1 MGGPHILFVVTNHS
15 PIAANYHSGL
25 WFSDLAM
32 PYRLFA
38 AEGYQITIASPRGGL
53 APVDPR
59 SMPQPETLESW
70 LDVLQQLL
78 NTRVLAESS
87 AADFDAIFV
96 VGGHGA
102 MYDLPHCVALHQLLH
117 AFVQCDKPIAAVCHG
132 VAGLIGAAGADGG
145 PLVARRRITG
155 FTNVE
160 EQQTRLDQVLP
171 FLLETELRARG
182 AEFIAQPN
190 WTDHVEQ
197 DGTLITG
204 QNPQSSA
211 SVARAV
217 IATLQAGHNW
227 AEGD

>member
-1 MGGPHILFVVTNHS
+1 MGGQHILFVVTNHS

-25 WFSDLAM
+25 WFSELAL

-38 AEGYQITIASPRGGL
+38 AEGYGITIASSRGGL

-59 SMPQPETLESW
+59 SMPRPETIESW

-78 NTRVLAESS
+78 ATSVLAELS
-87 AADFDAIFV
+87 AADFAAIFV

-117 AFVQCDKPIAAVCHG
+117 TFLQTGKPIAAVCHG
-132 VAGLIGAAGADGG
+132 VAGLIGAAGVDGG
-145 PLVARRRITG
+145 PLVAGRRITA
-155 FTNVE
+155 FTNAE
-160 EQQTRLDQVLP
+160 EQETRLDRVLP
-171 FLLETELRARG
+171 FLLETELRTRG
-182 AEFIAQPN
+182 AEFVAQPN

-204 QNPQSSA
+204 QNPQSST

-217 IATLQAGHNW
+217 LAALQAAHDE
-227 AEGD
+227 AKRD